1 MKLISVVIPL
11 YCEEKNIAIM
21 YGNLENTR
29 KNLEGYMWEYIFV
42 NDGSTDGSYDELEKL
57 AANDNKVKV
66 INFSRNFGKEIAL
79 SAGVVAAS
87 GDAVITMDADLQ
99 HPHELIPLMIEKW
112 NQKKNVVVAIRKSI
126 EKQPLLRRL
135 GSWIYYKI
143 MSKISNVESISSS
156 TDFRLI
162 DRKVAGIFSSIEEK
176 NRIYRGVIDWI
187 GLERD
192 YVEFNA
198 VERTEGK
205 TSFTYRKL
213 LNLAINS
220 ITAFSLFPLKIAGY
234 LGILITLSSAALL
247 FIMLMTS
254 IFYKTRY
261 FYPMTIVLVSN
272 TFLIGIVLICLG
284 FIALYIGNIHSEV
297 TRRPLYIVKDRI
309 NFDK

>member
-1 MKLISVVIPL
+1 MKLISIVIPM
-11 YCEEKNIAIM
+11 YCEEKNIAVM
-21 YGNLENTR
+21 YGNLENIR
-29 KNLEGYMWEYIFV
+29 EKLEDYRWEYIFV
-42 NDGSTDGSYDELEKL
+42 NDGSTDGSYDELKKL
-57 AANDNKVKV
+57 AATDKKVKV

-112 NQKKNVVVAIRKSI
+112 NHGKNVVVAIRKSI
-126 EKQPLLRRL
+126 EKQPMFRRL
-135 GSWIYYKI
+135 GSWMYYKL

-162 DRKVAGIFSSIEEK
+162 DRKVADIFSSIQEK

-192 YVEFNA
+192 YVEFSA
-198 VERTEGK
+198 VERAEGK

-234 LGILITLSSAALL
+234 LGIIITLSSAALL
-247 FIMLMTS
+247 FIMLITS
-254 IFYKTRY
+254 IFYNPRY
-261 FYPMTIVLVSN
+261 FYPITIVLVSN

-297 TRRPLYIVKDRI
+297 TRRPLYIVKDQI
-309 NFDK
+309 NFDE